1 MFNGLL
7 VLKQILAVALL
18 TLPLA
23 AAEIHIDHVTIA
35 GTNLDAIRKA
45 FTQATGVPTEYG
57 GPHANHAS
65 EMAIISFP
73 DGSYLELMGIQ
84 KQADPKAVDE
94 HAWSVYLRNN
104 SGPCAFA
111 IRVPDVSAELNRL
124 HAAGIPAGTI
134 ERSGRVRPD
143 GTKLDWETATV
154 GPGRRGSLFPF
165 LIRDFT
171 SRDARVN
178 PSGKPTTTQYA
189 GVSHV
194 VIGVRDLDAAIAL
207 YRKAYGLA
215 VPRTEHDAALDAE
228 VAWFDGSPI
237 ALAANRAASSWLAR
251 RVAEYGEAPV
261 AFVIGSGKGKIAWAD
276 ERKLGWRLGID

>member
-1 MFNGLL
+1 MLKLIL
-7 VLKQILAVALL
+7 VFTLL

-23 AAEIHIDHVTIA
+23 GADLHIDHVTIA
-35 GTNLDAIRKA
+35 GTNLEAIRKA

-65 EMAIISFP
+65 EMAIVSFP

-84 KQADPKAVDE
+84 KQADPKAVTD
-94 HAWSVYLRNN
+94 HAWSVYLRNDA
-104 SGPCAFA
+104 GPCAFA

-124 HAAGIPAGTI
+124 HAAGIAAGTI

-171 SRDARVN
+171 SREARVY
-178 PSGKPTTTQYA
+178 PSGKPTTTKYA

-194 VIGVRDLDAAIAL
+194 VIGVRNLDGAIAL
-207 YRKAYGLA
+207 YRKAYGLPA
-215 VPRTEHDAALDAE
+215 PRKEHNSELDAD
-228 VAWFDGSPI
+228 VAWFDGTPI
-237 ALAANRAASSWLAR
+237 ALATNTSASSWLAR
-251 RVAEYGEAPV
+251 RVTEYGDAPV

-276 ERKLGWRLGID
+276 EKILGWRLGID